1 MRKNKVNIS
10 DELVNDLKK
19 FSGEVSKAL
28 AINSRE
34 LLFDTSKRAVE
45 YFYNTYDPVSYK
57 RHYYNFREN
66 SFKKYYKNPH
76 GSIYRG
82 GVVLSHESM
91 DDIYQDSTEEVFDMF
106 WHGIH
111 GVASGFVSPK
121 SFSVIP
127 PVTQP
132 SPLEMVEMQRKDI
145 VDNIND
151 YKDTAIE
158 EANKQSYTTIRRRLT
173 TLI

>member
-28 AINSRE
+28 AVNSRE
-34 LLFDTSKRAVE
+34 LLFGTSEKAVE

-57 RHYYNFREN
+57 RHYYNFCEN

-82 GVVLSHESM
+82 GVVLSPEPM
-91 DDIYQDSTEEVFDMF
+91 DDIYQDSTREVFDLF

-132 SPLEMVEMQRKDI
+132 SPLEIIEMQQKDI

-151 YKDTAIE
+151 YKNMAIKK
-158 EANKQSYTTIRRRLT
+158 ANKQSYTTIRRRLT